1 MTKREQIKNLI
12 IAMINDEQ
20 VRESLWNDLVHTD
33 EMGDITIS
41 IFVAEYKAQLTE
53 FEKSLW
59 DLIEDSLNQL
69 DQIAKELKNVEKFSQ
84 KLLTSE

>member
-20 VRESLWNDLVHTD
+20 ICESLWNEVVHTD
-33 EMGDITIS
+33 KVSDISIS
-41 IFVAEYKAQLTE
+41 IFVAEYKAQLIE

-59 DLIEDSLNQL
+59 DLIEDSLIHL
-69 DQIAKELKNVEKFSQ
+69 DQISKDLKNVEKFSQ
-84 KLLTSE
+84 KLLTIE